1 MIVNAKNP
9 PIARPV
15 DQLVATLDDALSL
28 LKEFAHSGETL
39 GVSHKDPASLL
50 EQCLS
55 LCAQHQAVT
64 PEPIRLVHHFAC
76 TGGTLLCKCIAAMP
90 NVQLLSEVDPLST
103 VLEQPSKPRFA
114 STDMVTLMRQS
125 TRGATPELIIELF
138 LNNLKI
144 IHSDAV
150 TLGQRLVVRDHA
162 HSHFCFGREIQ
173 ARPSLRAM
181 VSSRFPIRS
190 VLTVRHPLD
199 SFLSLEAN
207 GWVNF
212 WPATIDEY
220 CKRYIAFLRA
230 YEGVPVFKY
239 ENFIA
244 APQEVMRKLCFL
256 LEIPYSDQF
265 IDLFS
270 VFKLTG
276 ESGRRSNF
284 IEYRPRRL
292 VNERLS
298 KELDQSHHYQVLRTT
313 LKYAE

>member
-1 MIVNAKNP
+1 MTGKNP
-9 PIARPV
+9 LIRRPV
-15 DQLVATLDDALSL
+15 DQLVAALDDALSL
-28 LKEFAHSGETL
+28 LKEFAHSSDQAIRVL
-39 GVSHKDPASLL
+39 HKDPANLL

-76 TGGTLLCKCIAAMP
+76 TGGTILCKCIAAMP

-103 VLEQPSKPRFA
+103 VLQHPGEPRFA

-125 TRGATPELIIELF
+125 TRGAKPELLIELF
-138 LNNLKI
+138 LNNLMI
-144 IHSDAV
+144 IHSDTV
-150 TLGQRLVVRDHA
+150 TLGQRLVIRDHA
-162 HSHFCFGREIQ
+162 HSHFCFGSEIQ

-181 VSSRFPIRS
+181 VFSRFPIRS
-190 VLTVRHPLD
+190 VVTVRHPLD

-212 WPATIDEY
+212 RPATIDEY
-220 CKRYIAFLRA
+220 CKRYIAFLHTH
-230 YEGVPVFKY
+230 EGVPVLKY
-239 ENFIA
+239 ESFIA
-244 APQEVMRKLCFL
+244 APHEEMRKVCSL

-270 VFKLTG
+270 VFRLTG

-284 IEYRPRRL
+284 IEYRPRRS

-298 KELDQSHHYQVLRTT
+298 AELNQSDNYQVLREM
-313 LKYAE
+313 LSYGE